1 MKDAEI
7 TKWLTLPKEEQQ
19 RQFIQ
24 HPCSEKKITQE
35 MRQEAFDNYQTTDD
49 HGMHI
54 VGKAKDQNGTPY
66 FIVKNSWGKYNKY
79 DGYLYASYPFVAYK
93 TTSVMIHKD
102 ALSKELK
109 KKLGID

>member
-1 MKDAEI
+1 
-7 TKWLTLPKEEQQ
+7 
-19 RQFIQ
+19 
-24 HPCSEKKITQE
+24 

-54 VGKAKDQNGTPY
+54 IGKAQDQNGTPY

-79 DGYLYASYPFVAYK
+79 DGYLYASYSYVAYK
-93 TTSVMIHKD
+93 TLSVMIHKD

-109 KKLGID
+109 KKLGIQ